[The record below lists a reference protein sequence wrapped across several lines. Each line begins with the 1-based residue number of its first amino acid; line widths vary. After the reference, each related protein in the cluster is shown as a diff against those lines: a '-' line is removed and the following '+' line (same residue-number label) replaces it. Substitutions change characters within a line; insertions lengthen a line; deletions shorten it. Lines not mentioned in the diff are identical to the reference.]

1 MNEEIVIT
9 QMQMQDVPPMAQG
22 VGLGMIIVMLVVYL
36 FWAYCMARIAV
47 RLGMPMGKAFIWAI
61 IPIANIFLLLKLAG
75 KPMWWFI
82 LLLIPILNLVM
93 MILIWMGLCERL
105 GKPNWW
111 GVLIALVPIVNIIL
125 FLILAFEK
133 GESRPATA

>member
-1 MNEEIVIT
+1 MNEEIVVT
-9 QMQMQDVPPMAQG
+9 QMQEMPPVAQG
-22 VGLGMIIVMLVVYL
+22 MGIGMIIVMLVVYV

-61 IPIANIFLLLKLAG
+61 IPIANVFLLLKLAA

-82 LLLIPILNLVM
+82 LFLIPIVNLVM
-93 MILIWMGLCERL
+93 MILVWMSLCERL
-105 GKPNWW
+105 GKPSWW
-111 GVLIALVPIVNIIL
+111 GVVIALVPIVNIIM

-133 GESRPATA
+133 GQPRPAMA

>member
-61 IPIANIFLLLKLAG
+61 IPIANIFLLLKLAA

-93 MILIWMGLCERL
+93 IILIWMGLCERL

-111 GVLIALVPIVNIIL
+111 GVLIALVPIVNIVL

>member
-1 MNEEIVIT
+1 MNEEVVIT
-9 QMQMQDVPPMAQG
+9 QMQMQEMPPMAQG
-22 VGLGMIIVMLVVYL
+22 IGLGMIIVMLVVYV

-47 RLGMPMGKAFIWAI
+47 RLGMPMGKAFIWAL

-82 LLLIPILNLVM
+82 LLLIPIVNLVM

-105 GKPNWW
+105 GKPSWW
-111 GVLIALVPIVNIIL
+111 GVVIALVPIVNLIM

-133 GESRPATA
+133 GEQRPAMA

>member
-1 MNEEIVIT
+1 MNEEIVVT
-9 QMQMQDVPPMAQG
+9 QMQMQDMPPMAQG
-22 VGLGMIIVMLVVYL
+22 MGLGMIIIMLAVYV

-47 RLGMPMGKAFIWAI
+47 KLGMPMGKAFIWAI
-61 IPIANIFLLLKLAG
+61 IPIANIFLLLKLSG

-82 LLLIPILNLVM
+82 LLLIPIVNLVM
-93 MILIWMGLCERL
+93 MILIWMSLCERL

-111 GVLIALVPIVNIIL
+111 GVVIALVPIVNLVL

-133 GESRPATA
+133 GAPRPATA